1 MPKSI
6 AASKSCMHFIS
17 MTGSHPPKHSAL
29 ALTPLD
35 RADKDCPVV
44 VQPHC
49 PVDITPR
56 LQEHHTSQA
65 DKWWPLSRRQRRR
78 CMHPMNHNMSSST
91 ALHDALVV
99 QFASDAATLRQSIID
114 RLRDEFCYEISSL
127 KSPHNNPLLIAHRAE
142 RAAITFVE
150 SAKQK
155 AGNLDRCKG
164 LVNHAR
170 NKWIAEADRNITAA
184 QAKLDAATSDET
196 KDTARNEIQRW
207 QNNRE
212 EGERA
217 LKERLDNMYEAEINH
232 PAAQSELQLAEEELS
247 KCKQET
253 ERVLHEQC
261 ISENNLTSCADLDAD
276 LARYQVYIDV
286 SQLAEFASQGDENQ
300 MLISDLLA
308 DDALLIEMAVNDAPR
323 GNRYGPAIEIYNSI
337 RLISSRVESAR
348 EAREREGGPSIF
360 FRLALAIML
369 EHAQPYPQSNPQS
382 CTDGPAFIDPVMR
395 YLHYESAYIAGELD
409 PAFDTLS
416 IWELRFVVDG
426 EHGTP
431 DDIFSWGREML
442 RNYRPD
448 LMIMEDYTW
457 RYVHSVRTEIKYGS
471 EEGKFDRKDLHL
483 FQNVLMNG
491 GVCGRRAFFGRF
503 ILRAFGIPTIAR

>member
-1 MPKSI
+1 MSSNT
-6 AASKSCMHFIS
+6 ALRD
-17 MTGSHPPKHSAL
+17 AL
-29 ALTPLD
+29 A
-35 RADKDCPVV
+35 
-44 VQPHC
+44 
-49 PVDITPR
+49 
-56 LQEHHTSQA
+56 
-65 DKWWPLSRRQRRR
+65 
-78 CMHPMNHNMSSST
+78 
-91 ALHDALVV
+91 V

-114 RLRDEFCYEISSL
+114 RLRDEFCYDISSS
-127 KSPHNNPLLIAHRAE
+127 KSPHNPLLIAHRAE
-142 RAAITFVE
+142 RAAVSFVE
-150 SAKQK
+150 SAKQN

-184 QAKLDAATSDET
+184 QANLDAATSDET
-196 KDTARNEIQRW
+196 KDTARNELQHW

-232 PAAQSELQLAEEELS
+232 PAAQYELQLAEEELC

-253 ERVLHEQC
+253 DRVLHEQC
-261 ISENNLTSCADLDAD
+261 ITENNVTSCADLDAD
-276 LARYQVYIDV
+276 LARYQVYTDI
-286 SQLAEFASQGDENQ
+286 SQLAEFASLGDENQ
-300 MLISDLLA
+300 MLICELLT
-308 DDALLIEMAVNDAPR
+308 DDALLIEMAINDGPR
-323 GNRYGPAIEIYNSI
+323 GGRYGPAMEIYNSI

-348 EAREREGGPSIF
+348 DAREQGPSIF
-360 FRLALAIML
+360 FRLALAVTL

-382 CTDGPAFIDPVMR
+382 CTDGPAVIDPVMR

-409 PAFDTLS
+409 PAFDTRS
-416 IWELRFVVDG
+416 TWELRFVVDG

-448 LMIMEDYTW
+448 LIMMEDYTW

-503 ILRAFGIPTIAR
+503 ILRAFGMPTIAR